1 MRLIAL
7 GHVVWDHLL
16 LLDHYPEVD
25 SKNLALG
32 GRECVG
38 GPAAR
43 AALTAAALDVDVC
56 FAGCLGDDEA
66 GARILQAFSAGGVD
80 TVGVE
85 VCAGCVTPRASIWVE
100 ARHGKRTVALD
111 RAGLPDY
118 PAAALDHLPWGP
130 GWLLLDG
137 KEPVALEAARRARSA
152 GMSVL
157 LDLGGPRVDIAPLV
171 AAADV
176 VAVSKAFVMDEYP
189 GLDLLQAAANL
200 LEAGP
205 RLAVITLGAG
215 GMIVGERVTDGCA
228 SQPFWFPAWPAGKV
242 VDTTGAGDVFH
253 GALAWALLQVF
264 PTRKALACAA
274 VAGGL
279 ACRDLGGVVEG
290 LAARVLLDEV
300 ERSAGLFGLEV

>member
-16 LLDHYPEVD
+16 LLERYPDVD
-25 SKNLALG
+25 SKSAALR
-32 GRECVG
+32 GRELVG

-43 AALTAAALDVDVC
+43 AALTAAALGVEVS
-56 FAGCLGDDEA
+56 FAGCLGGDATGA
-66 GARILQAFSAGGVD
+66 GILDAFAAGGVD
-80 TVGVE
+80 TAGVE

-100 ARHGKRTVALD
+100 ARHGKRTVVLD
-111 RAGLPDY
+111 RGGLPDY
-118 PAAALDHLPWGP
+118 PAAALERLPWGP

-137 KEPVALEAARRARSA
+137 KEPVALEAAHRARAA

-157 LDLGGPRVDIAPLV
+157 LDLGGPRQDIAPLV

-176 VAVSKAFVMDEYP
+176 VAVSKAFVMGEYP

-205 RLAVITLGAG
+205 RLVVITLGSG
-215 GMIVGERVTDGCA
+215 GMIVGEREGGCA
-228 SQPFWFPAWPAGKV
+228 APPYWFPAWPAGTV

-253 GALAWALLQVF
+253 GALAWALLQAF
-264 PTRKALACAA
+264 PARKALACAA

-279 ACRDLGGVVEG
+279 ACRDLGGEVPG
-290 LAARVLLDEV
+290 LTARLLLDEV
-300 ERSAGLFGLEV
+300 ERAAGLFGLE

>member
-1 MRLIAL
+1 MHLIAL

-16 LLDHYPEVD
+16 LLDQYPAAD
-25 SKNLALG
+25 SKNLALR

-43 AALTAAALDVDVC
+43 AALTAAALGAKVA
-56 FAGCLGDDEA
+56 FAGCLGDDA
-66 GARILQAFSAGGVD
+66 SGARIRQAFVATGVDSAG
-80 TVGVE
+80 VE
-85 VCAGCVTPRASIWVE
+85 ICPGCVTPRAGIWVE
-100 ARHGKRTVALD
+100 ARHGKRTVVLD

-118 PAAALDHLPWGP
+118 PVAALERLPWGP

-137 KEPVALEAARRARSA
+137 KEPVALEAARRARAA

-157 LDLGGPRVDIAPLV
+157 LDLGGPRADIAPLV

-176 VAVSKAFVMDEYP
+176 LAVSKAFVMSEYP

-215 GMIVGERVTDGCA
+215 GMIVGERGA
-228 SQPFWFPAWPAGKV
+228 EPNWFPAWPAGKV

-253 GALAWALLQVF
+253 GALAWALLQGF

-279 ACRDLGGVVEG
+279 ACRDLGGEVSALSAELLLREVD
-290 LAARVLLDEV
+290 AAT
-300 ERSAGLFGLEV
+300 GFFGL